1 MLNIIKPNEQVKI
14 ILLNQPQDQNSIS
27 NEETKD
33 VETFSKELE
42 KMGLNFY
49 VAWKNKVSQ
58 DKKEIEKIEKELV
71 DKKVV
76 IE

>member
-58 DKKEIEKIEKELV
+58 DKKEIEKIEKEMV